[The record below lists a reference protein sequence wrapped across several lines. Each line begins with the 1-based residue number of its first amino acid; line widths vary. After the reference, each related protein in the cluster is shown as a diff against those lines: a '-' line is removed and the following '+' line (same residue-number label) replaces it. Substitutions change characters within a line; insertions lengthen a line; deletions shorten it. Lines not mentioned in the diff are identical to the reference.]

1 MAAQS
6 PAVVTA
12 LQVKSTELCHAY
24 FTALGHLQN
33 SAPAPSALDE
43 DAPTRAARMASYQGL
58 VDELASTVV
67 QKHREIEGLIEELER
82 MPCSEE
88 DELRRL
94 REAQDEHVEATERL
108 RDRATK
114 TGASPPH
121 ARGRGSHAQPRHRVR
136 REAREQRAGVARLA
150 ARIAARDM
158 SSYPKARSSS
168 LGARPGGGAGALLAT
183 VAMVLRP
190 ISAVASARLR
200 ANLQRKRRRASASS
214 CAPKCA
220 PERTHQRHTNMP
232 RPRWGR

>member
-1 MAAQS
+1 MAES

-67 QKHREIEGLIEELER
+67 QKHREIEGLIDELER

-158 SSYPKARSSS
+158 SSCPKAR
-168 LGARPGGGAGALLAT
+168 
-183 VAMVLRP
+183 
-190 ISAVASARLR
+190 
-200 ANLQRKRRRASASS
+200 
-214 CAPKCA
+214 
-220 PERTHQRHTNMP
+220 
-232 RPRWGR
+232 